1 MDVSSLACGSWQV
14 FHHHSQSEHDQF
26 TLLLMHAGD
35 VREVLEREIGVIKE
49 LLEEQPDSKCADGV
63 V

>member
-1 MDVSSLACGSWQV
+1 
-14 FHHHSQSEHDQF
+14 
-26 TLLLMHAGD
+26 MHAGD